1 MFGSGGGNAPAD
13 RTPTKDRKAERPTMA
28 KIKKTNKR
36 CRFNVNGESP
46 RPAFVD
52 YKNVELLRKMMS
64 GHSKI
69 QGRRRTGNSAV
80 YQRAVAV
87 AIKRARFMGL
97 LPYV

>member
-1 MFGSGGGNAPAD
+1 
-13 RTPTKDRKAERPTMA
+13 MA
-28 KIKKTNKR
+28 KMKKTNRR
-36 CRFNVNGESP
+36 CRFTENGMSP

-64 GHSKI
+64 GHGKV

-80 YQRAVAV
+80 YQRAVAI

-97 LPYV
+97 LPYVGE